1 MCVGQRQPKP
11 KRNYSQEMAM
21 ESPTVLCVDDRP
33 QVSELRKATLESHGY
48 SAKIA
53 SSGYTAVKMLEETS
67 VAAVLLEYKLDG
79 MDAEAVACHI
89 KQRFPN
95 LPIILLSAYSEL
107 PERILWLVD
116 EYVMK
121 SELPEGLV
129 RIIERVTQ
137 SQRLALRSN
146 EPGQRS
152 RAAA

>member
-1 MCVGQRQPKP
+1 
-11 KRNYSQEMAM
+11 M
-21 ESPTVLCVDDRP
+21 ESQTVLCVDDRP
-33 QVSELRKATLESHGY
+33 QVLELRMATLESRGY
-48 SAKIA
+48 CVKIA
-53 SSGYTAVKMLEETS
+53 SSGYTAVKMLEKTS

-116 EYVMK
+116 EYVMR

-146 EPGQRS
+146 ELCQRS
-152 RAAA
+152 GAAA